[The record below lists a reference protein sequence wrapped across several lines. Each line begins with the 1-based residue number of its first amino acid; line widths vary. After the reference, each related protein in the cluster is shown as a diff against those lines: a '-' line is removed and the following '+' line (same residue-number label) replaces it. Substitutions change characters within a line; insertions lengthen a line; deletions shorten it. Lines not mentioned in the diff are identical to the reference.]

1 MPTASDTREISAP
14 AGELWELV
22 SDPHHLPRWWP
33 RVERV
38 EGVEDSS
45 FTQVLR
51 SDSGK
56 VLRADFD
63 VSERDDR
70 QMRLVWSQQVAGT
83 PFARVLSSSEIEL
96 KVTPRM
102 GMDQS
107 AATDVTVTLMQ
118 TLPGWLAGSPPT
130 PGARMHGGSIFSGL
144 FARLGS
150 PLIRKAA
157 ARTVREALDGLQRIA
172 G

>member
-1 MPTASDTREISAP
+1 MISAP
-14 AGELWELV
+14 AGQLWELV

-56 VLRADFD
+56 VLRADFE

-83 PFARVLSSSEIEL
+83 PFARVLASSEIEVQ
-96 KVTPRM
+96 VTPRM
-102 GMDQS
+102 GMSES
-107 AATDVTVTLMQ
+107 AATDVTVKLVQ
-118 TLPGWLAGSPPT
+118 TLPGWFAGPPTT
-130 PGARMHGGSIFSGL
+130 PGARIHGGSIFSSS

>member
-1 MPTASDTREISAP
+1 MPTASDTRLISAP
-14 AGELWELV
+14 AGQLWELV

-51 SDSGK
+51 SNSGK
-56 VLRADFD
+56 VLRADFN
-63 VSERDDR
+63 VSARDDR
-70 QMRLVWSQQVAGT
+70 QMRLVWSQQVEGT
-83 PFARVLSSSEIEL
+83 PFARVLASSEIEV
-96 KVTPRM
+96 KVAPRM
-102 GMDQS
+102 GMNQS
-107 AATDVTVTLMQ
+107 AATDVTITLVQ
-118 TLPGWLAGSPPT
+118 TLPGWFAGPPAT
-130 PGARMHGGSIFSGL
+130 AGARTSGGGIFSSS

-150 PLIRKAA
+150 PLIRMAA
-157 ARTVREALDGLQRIA
+157 SKTVKEALDGLQRIA